1 MKKVIVLLLFVNCT
15 LAQNLNSY
23 KYVLL
28 PSRFSCQT
36 EVDQYNLNSLMRM
49 ILEKNG
55 FEVYADNE
63 KFTDDFAA
71 ENCNKLYADLEVQ
84 NSMFVTKV
92 KIVLKD
98 CKNNIVFISSQGKST
113 DKNQTIAF
121 SQALRTASQSL
132 EAAKHLYKPS
142 DIIVQLF
149 NDKNND
155 QTNQLVSNDVNFTAK
170 KTNYGYDLIG
180 TNTGTI
186 FMSLQQTSLKG
197 IYLASK
203 NNKIQGIVFEK
214 DNQWQFEYYKNDVRT
229 IETLTILFK

>member
-55 FEVYADNE
+55 FEVYLDNE
-63 KFTDDFAA
+63 KFSDDFATD
-71 ENCNKLYADLEVQ
+71 NCNKLYADLDVQ

-98 CKNNIVFISSQGKST
+98 CKNNIIFISSQGKSIE
-113 DKNQTIAF
+113 KNQTIAF

-132 EAAKHLYKPS
+132 ETEKHLYKPS
-142 DIIVQLF
+142 DKTVQLF

-155 QTNQLVSNDVNFTAK
+155 QPNSLVSNDTNFTAK
-170 KTNYGYDLIG
+170 KTNYGYDLISNG
-180 TNTGTI
+180 NVFI
-186 FMSLQQTSLKG
+186 SLLQTSLNG
-197 IYLASK
+197 IYLANK
-203 NNKIQGIVFEK
+203 NNIQGIVFKK
-214 DNQWQFEYYKNDVRT
+214 DAKWQLEYYKNDT
-229 IETLTILFK
+229 KIIEILNVIF

>member
-63 KFTDDFAA
+63 KFTDDFAI
-71 ENCNKLYADLEVQ
+71 ENCNKLYADLDVQ
-84 NSMFVTKV
+84 NALFATKA
-92 KIVLKD
+92 KIILKD
-98 CKNNIVFISSQGKST
+98 CKNNIIFISAQGRSNE
-113 DKNQTIAF
+113 KNPTIAF
-121 SQALRTASQSL
+121 AQALRTASQSL

-142 DIIVQLF
+142 DKTVQLF

-155 QTNQLVSNDVNFTAK
+155 QPNQLVSNDVNFTSK
-170 KTNYGYDLIG
+170 KTNYGYDLISNG
-180 TNTGTI
+180 NVYI
-186 FMSLQQTSLKG
+186 SLLQTSLNG
-197 IYLASK
+197 IYLANK
-203 NNKIQGIVFEK
+203 NNIQGIVFKK
-214 DNQWQFEYYKNDVRT
+214 DDKWQFEYYKNDT
-229 IETLTILFK
+229 KIIEILNVMF

>member
-55 FEVYADNE
+55 FQVYLDNE
-63 KFTDDFAA
+63 KFSDDFATD
-71 ENCNKLYADLEVQ
+71 NCNKLYADLDVQ

-98 CKNNIVFISSQGKST
+98 CKNNIIFISSQGKSIE
-113 DKNQTIAF
+113 KNQTIAF

-132 EAAKHLYKPS
+132 ETEKHLYKPS
-142 DIIVQLF
+142 DKTVQLF
-149 NDKNND
+149 NDKNNE
-155 QTNQLVSNDVNFTAK
+155 QPNSLVSNDTNFTAK
-170 KTNYGYDLIG
+170 KTNYGYDLISNG
-180 TNTGTI
+180 NVFI
-186 FMSLQQTSLKG
+186 SLLQTSLNG
-197 IYLASK
+197 IYLANK
-203 NNKIQGIVFEK
+203 NNIQGIVFKK
-214 DNQWQFEYYKNDVRT
+214 DDKWQLEYYKNDT
-229 IETLTILFK
+229 KIIEILNVIF